1 MLRTYGAFSRHLP
14 KGAIRIGAVSDQ
26 NEILVSAYNT
36 DKGQVAVILN
46 QGVKPY
52 LLDLDRS
59 FSKMEITSWSKKNE
73 QRKVPE
79 KLVIAPGEIITI
91 LE

>member
-46 QGVKPY
+46 QGVIVFQPRFRENSGSSIFEVTTPY
-52 LLDLDRS
+52 KICFPS
-59 FSKMEITSWSKKNE
+59 NS
-73 QRKVPE
+73 
-79 KLVIAPGEIITI
+79 AI
-91 LE
+91 LTLMP